1 MAGFETTNTTTMNT
15 NDRFDRLQWLRESC
29 TEEFVNT
36 TIVDEM
42 VNWTISQQ
50 LTLSKMPLRMGE
62 DDFNDFYDHLCSNWN
77 LAKDFKT
84 LLEYNGEQ

>member
-15 NDRFDRLQWLRESC
+15 SNRFDKLQWLRESC
-29 TEEFVNT
+29 SEEFVNT

-42 VNWTISQQ
+42 VNW
-50 LTLSKMPLRMGE
+50 MGE